1 MAANQEQ
8 YNDEIP
14 FYDQNPQE
22 ERTVADTAE
31 LDRDAGANVWFHNDE
46 LLFIMTL
53 LRWIAS
59 CSQGEPSDLAAWLS
73 DSLDEALEHAKF
85 ILTVATTRARKAN
98 ALAHAELVDRA
109 RRALARSCKALQAI
123 FHAQGLLHMLDDP
136 ENIAKVNWSPEV
148 HQELDKLRRFAEAC
162 PDFARAAGHLHR
174 KLCLECIALSYLL
187 PRQDLLHLAGHWIDL
202 LGHGRVDR
210 FQIDFGEVAYVLEEL
225 DKLVDGPNDPADT
238 LYEQL
243 EAWYTELKRVEPDHI
258 CPAGLEFRMDM
269 ETGRNF
275 ARLSS

>member
-8 YNDEIP
+8 YDDEIP
-14 FYDQNPQE
+14 FYDQYPQE

-31 LDRDAGANVWFHNDE
+31 LDRDAGA
-46 LLFIMTL
+46 
-53 LRWIAS
+53 
-59 CSQGEPSDLAAWLS
+59 
-73 DSLDEALEHAKF
+73 K
-85 ILTVATTRARKAN
+85 
-98 ALAHAELVDRA
+98 
-109 RRALARSCKALQAI
+109 AI